1 MLRSVVLL
9 LVIVATI
16 WWVGQFFN
24 EESATPVRTVDYS
37 GQLSAARDL
46 ARYDVLAPAGLDA
59 GWRATSVELQETGR
73 SVQWHLGFLT
83 PEDEYVGLEQ
93 FDGDADVLTDQH
105 LDGLQRAGSTRIA
118 GEKWAVFT
126 GAGSD
131 QALLRTHDGVLTV
144 VVGTAGLDQLEQ
156 FAAALVAS

>member
-1 MLRSVVLL
+1 
-9 LVIVATI
+9 
-16 WWVGQFFN
+16 
-24 EESATPVRTVDYS
+24 
-37 GQLSAARDL
+37 
-46 ARYDVLAPAGLDA
+46 
-59 GWRATSVELQETGR
+59 
-73 SVQWHLGFLT
+73 
-83 PEDEYVGLEQ
+83 
-93 FDGDADVLTDQH
+93 DQH